1 MSIRGRIVRQF
12 PCLGKL
18 VKLNGYDFKNCILCG
33 KEGRPQDMVNFT
45 HCANY
50 GCDTIYC
57 NECFEELNNLC
68 TVCMNPVDY
77 GDLSDASEEVRIH
90 SEWMEELMRLC
101 GCGKRGRQMFSMN
114 LL

>member
-18 VKLNGYDFKNCILCG
+18 VRLSGYDFKNCILCG
-33 KEGRPQDMVNFT
+33 AEGRPQDMDRFT

-50 GCDTIYC
+50 GCNTVYC
-57 NECFEELNNLC
+57 NECYEELNNLC

-77 GDLSDASEEVRIH
+77 GDLSDASEEVRFGIVLGPKGDAI
-90 SEWMEELMRLC
+90 ECAGVAGTCLMPAR
-101 GCGKRGRQMFSMN
+101 R
-114 LL
+114 